1 MKRTILDR
9 RGLGYI
15 DVVISV
21 LVLVFLLVLAMS
33 VWSMVTLKQD
43 VRYICNELLATATAT
58 GKIGDEVTARYNE
71 LCEESGITPTVEFSA
86 TYFDASSKKV
96 QYGKIIQCTVT
107 CQMTLPGFSDFRLP
121 IRVTVTESGL
131 SRHYWK

>member
-9 RGLGYI
+9 RGQGYI
-15 DVVISV
+15 DVVVSV
-21 LVLVFLLVLAMS
+21 LVIVFLLILAMS

-43 VRYICNELLATATAT
+43 VRYFCNELLEIATAT
-58 GKIGDEVTARYNE
+58 GQIGDDVEARYHT
-71 LCEESGITPTVEFSA
+71 LCDESGLAPTVEFSA

>member
-1 MKRTILDR
+1 MKKSIMNK
-9 RGLGYI
+9 RGQGYI

-21 LVLVFLLVLAMS
+21 LVIVFLLVLAMS

-58 GKIGDEVTARYNE
+58 GKIGDEVTARYYE

-121 IRVTVTESGL
+121 IKVTVTESGL

>member
-1 MKRTILDR
+1 MKNKIFNK
-9 RGLGYI
+9 RGQGYI

-58 GKIGDEVTARYNE
+58 GKIGDEVTARYYE

-96 QYGKIIQCTVT
+96 QYGEIIRCSVT
-107 CQMTLPGFSDFRLP
+107 CQMTLPGFSDFKLP
-121 IRVTVTESGL
+121 ISVTVTQSGL